1 MFFMVM
7 VGLANGSLI
16 FRSRDRVKM
25 LEEENSRDC
34 FLIFESGKISLGSKY
49 IQVVLV
55 WFGSGFNDST

>member
-49 IQVVLV
+49 IQDALV
-55 WFGSGFNDST
+55 